1 MNKKYSNIEIYN
13 LLRKIRDKFKLV
25 NQISYNLSKID
36 KKFPLDELDTQSVK
50 DLLEVYI
57 SFYKELDQARTEIL
71 QLLNEENEN
80 NENSTT

>member
-13 LLRKIRDKFKLV
+13 LIRKLRDKFKLV

-36 KKFPLDELDTQSVK
+36 KKFPLEELDTQSVK

-80 NENSTT
+80 NENSTA